1 MVEVLA
7 RERIGMM
14 KKVTSQIKPGARR
27 RYGVIDRD
35 LIPLFGLE

>member
-14 KKVTSQIKPGARR
+14 KKVTSQISPGASR
-27 RYGVIDRD
+27 RYGVIERD
-35 LIPLFGLE
+35 LIPLFGPE